1 MFGWAYALFT
11 VPAGWFGDRL
21 GPRRML
27 MGIVIWWSAFTA
39 ATGMVGGLAS
49 LVATQTLF
57 GVGEAGCFPNLTRVL
72 ATWMPKKERERAQS
86 MLWFATRVGAALTP
100 LLFVYLLNNTFM
112 PVTWRQCFF
121 LFGLLGIVWAVAFFF
136 WYRDDPSTHPQVN
149 AAELALLPPP
159 SETATVQKFPLA
171 LLLSKRSVLLL
182 CLQYA
187 CLAYGWW
194 FYVTW
199 LPTYLRDVRQTSFT
213 FSPVVRGLLT
223 GLPLLMGGVG
233 CLFSGWL
240 SPRLAK
246 TFGSVKLARRTVA
259 IAGFVGASFS
269 VVVFTHVDDPVKAM
283 FVLGMAGFFNDFVM
297 PAAWASTMDVGGRY
311 AGTVSGMMNML
322 GSIAGASSTLF
333 VGYLLSWTGNNWT
346 LTLYVSAAIYLIG
359 AFCWLFIDPHT
370 QIEQGQPA
378 AAKAA

>member
-1 MFGWAYALFT
+1 
-11 VPAGWFGDRL
+11 
-21 GPRRML
+21 
-27 MGIVIWWSAFTA
+27 
-39 ATGMVGGLAS
+39 
-49 LVATQTLF
+49 
-57 GVGEAGCFPNLTRVL
+57 
-72 ATWMPKKERERAQS
+72 
-86 MLWFATRVGAALTP
+86 LTP

-121 LFGLLGIVWAVAFFF
+121 LFGLLGVVWAIAFFL

-149 AAELALLPPP
+149 AAELALLPPA

-213 FSPVVRGLLT
+213 FSPVVRGLLS

-269 VVVFTHVDDPVKAM
+269 VVVFTHVEDPVKAM